1 MDRNTMPNA
10 MNAEYILDIDIL
22 KCENEQEK
30 KKMLVFE
37 KFT

>member
-22 KCENEQEK
+22 KCENEIRK
-30 KKMLVFE
+30 TKNVSF
-37 KFT
+37 